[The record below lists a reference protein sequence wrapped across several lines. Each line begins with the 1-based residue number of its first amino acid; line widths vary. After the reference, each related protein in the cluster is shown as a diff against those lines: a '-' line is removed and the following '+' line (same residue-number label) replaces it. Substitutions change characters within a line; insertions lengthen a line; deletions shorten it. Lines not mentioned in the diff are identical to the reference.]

1 MRKAIMIAGLILAV
15 GVLAPVGA
23 LGKAGGTD
31 RPIKD
36 HASGTTIT
44 NLATLTFVTDVTGTT
59 SHLGKTTSHLEA
71 VLTPTGADT
80 FTIAG
85 SSVTVAANG
94 DELFGT
100 FSGSG
105 TLDASG
111 NSQGPVVVTY
121 SGGTGRFTNA
131 SGSAAGSF
139 TQAVV
144 SNNGTTLTLAT
155 DYSLRGTISY

>member
-1 MRKAIMIAGLILAV
+1 MRKAIMIAGLILAL
-15 GVLAPVGA
+15 GALAPVGA

-36 HASGTTIT
+36 HSTGTTVL
-44 NLATLTFVTDVTGTT
+44 NLGTLAFVTDVTGTI
-59 SHLGKTTSHLEA
+59 SHLGKTTSHLDGA
-71 VLTPTGADT
+71 LTPTGADT

-111 NSQGPVVVTY
+111 NP
-121 SGGTGRFTNA
+121 RA
-131 SGSAAGSF
+131 PW
-139 TQAVV
+139 
-144 SNNGTTLTLAT
+144 
-155 DYSLRGTISY
+155 